1 MRGVVSPG
9 CHRAFQMSRDGQ
21 KSSKLKLWVL
31 CALHRARLAQ
41 QLQLPWRSCSGAGSD
56 PAALH
61 PLPGAIEQGVLVLV
75 SRGSR

>member
-1 MRGVVSPG
+1 
-9 CHRAFQMSRDGQ
+9 MSRDGQ

-31 CALHRARLAQ
+31 CALHQAGLAQ

-61 PLPGAIEQGVLVLV
+61 PLPGVIEQGVPVLV
-75 SRGSR
+75 SGGSR